1 MRIHYHLT
9 NQEVNDAQSPQC
21 QPHCIPHQKFA
32 MNLFEQIAC
41 HACGETSEP
50 LVFSQMVHYA
60 STTALCSQAKLYS
73 SDSTS
78 LSFGSLLK
86 LATSMGDVRNCP
98 VSASSTSHLVWTVIS
113 SDQTISSSC
122 FHRKCAALELASG
135 RSS

>member
-32 MNLFEQIAC
+32 MNLIEQIAC

-60 STTALCSQAKLYS
+60 STTALCSQAKLFN

-86 LATSMGDVRNCP
+86 LATSMGDIRNCP
-98 VSASSTSHLVWTVIS
+98 VSAPSTYT
-113 SDQTISSSC
+113 C
-122 FHRKCAALELASG
+122 FI
-135 RSS
+135 